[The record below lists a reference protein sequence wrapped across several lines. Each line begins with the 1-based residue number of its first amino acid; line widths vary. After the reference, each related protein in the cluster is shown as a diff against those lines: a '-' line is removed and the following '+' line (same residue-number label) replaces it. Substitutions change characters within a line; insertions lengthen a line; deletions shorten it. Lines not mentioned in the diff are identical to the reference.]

1 MTKECSYCSVRR
13 RNPDGLGFGKNI
25 RSETKY
31 VNGQTRTASVY
42 MVNVDHKNVGVGENS
57 ERWKTMTNKEQAD
70 YWHAKLMRTPVSY
83 QALATY
89 RFEQWQHFLEL
100 ARTEEMR
107 ELDE

>member
-42 MVNVDHKNVGVGENS
+42 MVNVDHKNVRLRSELTYDRAPWTMFNLKIKYCPWCGREFGKVENH
-57 ERWKTMTNKEQAD
+57 D
-70 YWHAKLMRTPVSY
+70 
-83 QALATY
+83 
-89 RFEQWQHFLEL
+89 
-100 ARTEEMR
+100 
-107 ELDE
+107 

>member
-1 MTKECSYCSVRR
+1 
-13 RNPDGLGFGKNI
+13 
-25 RSETKY
+25 
-31 VNGQTRTASVY
+31 
-42 MVNVDHKNVGVGENS
+42 
-57 ERWKTMTNKEQAD
+57 MTNKEQAD